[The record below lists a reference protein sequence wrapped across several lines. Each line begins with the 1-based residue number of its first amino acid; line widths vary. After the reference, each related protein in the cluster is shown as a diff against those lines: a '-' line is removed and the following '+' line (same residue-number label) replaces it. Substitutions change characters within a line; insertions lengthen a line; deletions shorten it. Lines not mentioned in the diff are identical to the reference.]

1 MCQSQQRLLSLWA
14 RLKQMVVSS
23 LLLDSALW
31 AAYYA
36 TISSKFSSMFHAGV
50 KPTIKLMKKELQG
63 VGVHTLLSVE
73 RSRGKGSL
81 EASEL
86 MSNLRQGKECHLP
99 SCPKGVSHT
108 HAKGDMGCAMLL
120 SLLHNPSKKIGSY
133 SGFNCT
139 ALVSCSTMAKKC
151 AAMKASGV
159 DVVCFVASVMFRHPH
174 LPVAQVCM
182 QTFRATMYP
191 Q

>member
-1 MCQSQQRLLSLWA
+1 
-14 RLKQMVVSS
+14 
-23 LLLDSALW
+23 
-31 AAYYA
+31 
-36 TISSKFSSMFHAGV
+36 MFHAGV
-50 KPTIKLMKKELQG
+50 KPTIKLMKELQG

-99 SCPKGVSHT
+99 NCPKGVSHT

-120 SLLHNPSKKIGSY
+120 SLLHNPSKKTTRSY
-133 SGFNCT
+133 SCFNCT